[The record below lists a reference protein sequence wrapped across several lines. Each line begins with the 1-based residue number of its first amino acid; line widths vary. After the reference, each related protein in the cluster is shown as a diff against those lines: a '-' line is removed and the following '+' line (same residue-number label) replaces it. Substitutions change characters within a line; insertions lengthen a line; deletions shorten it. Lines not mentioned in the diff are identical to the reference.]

1 MSYAFFSGVNVD
13 KSEMINKILSEDD
26 FIHAPKFGNS
36 LQKFLAKTDHLLE
49 NGAIGR
55 LLLIPPE
62 EVERIYEES
71 VKELKKEMNPDG
83 DSGL

>member
-1 MSYAFFSGVNVD
+1 MVLMERD
-13 KSEMINKILSEDD
+13 EMERKIKEDDD

-36 LQKFLAKTDHLLE
+36 LQKYLAKTDKLLE

-62 EVERIYEES
+62 EVEKIYEES
-71 VKELKKEMNPDG
+71 IVELRKGMVDESDQEN
-83 DSGL
+83 S

>member
-1 MSYAFFSGVNVD
+1 MERD
-13 KSEMINKILSEDD
+13 EMERKIKEDDD

-36 LQKFLAKTDHLLE
+36 LQKYLAKTDKLLE

-55 LLLIPPE
+55 LLLIPAE

-71 VKELKKEMNPDG
+71 IIELRKEMLDEEGKLSSDDN
-83 DSGL
+83 

>member
-1 MSYAFFSGVNVD
+1 MERD
-13 KSEMINKILSEDD
+13 EMERKIKEDDD

-36 LQKFLAKTDHLLE
+36 LQKYLAKTDKLLE

-55 LLLIPPE
+55 LLLIPAE

-71 VKELKKEMNPDG
+71 IVELRKEMLDEG
-83 DSGL
+83 DQENS

>member
-1 MSYAFFSGVNVD
+1 MERD
-13 KSEMINKILSEDD
+13 EMERKIKEDDD

-36 LQKFLAKTDHLLE
+36 LQKYLAKTDKLLE

-55 LLLIPPE
+55 LLLIPAE

-71 VKELKKEMNPDG
+71 IVELRREMVG
-83 DSGL
+83 

>member
-1 MSYAFFSGVNVD
+1 MERD
-13 KSEMINKILSEDD
+13 EMERKIKEDDD

-36 LQKFLAKTDHLLE
+36 LQKYLAKTDKLLE

-62 EVERIYEES
+62 EVEKIYEES
-71 VKELKKEMNPDG
+71 IVELRKGMVDESDQEN
-83 DSGL
+83 S